1 MRVAGEMASA
11 DQIKALIRSHSMD
24 GYLGEQARNRG
35 SIHSDYWNGMA
46 ADLAAKGVIGIYPVS
61 GWRNDLP
68 ERDRSEK

>member
-1 MRVAGEMASA
+1 
-11 DQIKALIRSHSMD
+11 MD